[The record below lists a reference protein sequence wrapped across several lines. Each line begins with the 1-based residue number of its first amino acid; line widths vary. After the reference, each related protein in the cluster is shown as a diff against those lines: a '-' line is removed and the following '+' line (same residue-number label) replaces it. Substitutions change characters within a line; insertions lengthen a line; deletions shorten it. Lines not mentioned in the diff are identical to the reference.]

1 MDEEIR
7 VWRISK
13 YAQKMEPSLKEH
25 RNRVWNIIVNSRN
38 DRATSASVMVP
49 VLNGILII
57 IQELLVCLRQL
68 CLNN

>member
-13 YAQKMEPSLKEH
+13 YAQKMEASLKEH

-38 DRATSASVMVP
+38 DRAISASADCSFIEWDINNYTR
-49 VLNGILII
+49 LF
-57 IQELLVCLRQL
+57 VCLRQL

>member
-13 YAQKMEPSLKEH
+13 YAQKMEASLKEH